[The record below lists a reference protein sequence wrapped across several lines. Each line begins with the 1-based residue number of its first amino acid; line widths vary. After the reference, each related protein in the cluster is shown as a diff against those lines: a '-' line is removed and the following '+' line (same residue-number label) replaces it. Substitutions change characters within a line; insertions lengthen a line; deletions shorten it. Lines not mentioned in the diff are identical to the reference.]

1 MNPILK
7 KKEHQQLVQQYKSR
21 IQSAIARVVSDSQ
34 TIEDLTQE
42 VFLRIFDGMDK
53 RPPAKKALSTWIY
66 RVAAKVM

>member
-1 MNPILK
+1 MDPILNK
-7 KKEHQQLVQQYKSR
+7 KVQQQMVEQYMSR

-34 TIEDLTQE
+34 AIEDLTQE

-53 RPPAKKALSTWIY
+53 HPPAKKALSTWIY